1 MSEKQPT
8 HQELPPEVIGDWEL
22 TAEDRKLLGIPEPDG
37 DLQSNNPY
45 AKLAE
50 AGDEALES
58 QDFYS
63 KSTAENPFA
72 KLASADEEQLDSQDF
87 YADQK
92 DATTHKETTTEDR
105 VLDFDPIGSDG
116 TYVVKRTS
124 GNMDDG
130 WIPKEKREVTDTSTG
145 EKYWTATVYKDT
157 EEGRLSKTVRID
169 ELRGWNTPVAE
180 SHSDTP
186 NNNETEANSSEENIS
201 EISADQQEQEQN
213 EAELKAGEI
222 LSFSEQLRMMI
233 RETAS
238 EDVTAI
244 STSLNKARAFLGKPR
259 IKLLERRL
267 ASAQKKYDRISAKQD
282 RSRFALINNRRNR
295 KAAEAY
301 QKLQESVSAL
311 ESRNNV
317 VKARETSVAE
327 KGDNRREAIEQR
339 KRDLMEKR
347 IEAQTHKQERAE
359 RRARRL
365 NKVEGESYKDREAR
379 VSQFTEEDYRRMR
392 RLAIEALKSRN

>member
-63 KSTAENPFA
+63 KPTAENPFA

-92 DATTHKETTTEDR
+92 DATTNKETTTEDR

-157 EEGRLSKTVRID
+157 V
-169 ELRGWNTPVAE
+169 P
-180 SHSDTP
+180 
-186 NNNETEANSSEENIS
+186 ET
-201 EISADQQEQEQN
+201 SADQQEQEQN

-233 RETAS
+233 KETAS
-238 EDVTAI
+238 EDVTTI

-259 IKLLERRL
+259 TKLLERRL

-282 RSRFALINNRRNR
+282 KSRFSLINNRRNR

-301 QKLQESVSAL
+301 EKLQESVSAL
-311 ESRNNV
+311 EFRNNV

-327 KGDNRREAIEQR
+327 KGENRREAIEQR
-339 KRDLMEKR
+339 KRQLMDKR
-347 IEAQTHKQERAE
+347 IEAQTRKQERAE

-365 NKVEGESYKDREAR
+365 NKVEGESHKDREAR
-379 VSQFTEEDYRRMR
+379 ISHFTEEDYRRMR